1 MLETCN
7 STWLPIKIVEPCI
20 GACAYFSITAH
31 ETIRTQPL
39 TLKHVGNVFE
49 GGGKWTLQLTNP
61 LHINPNTFVEIDIA
75 LRFRMAI
82 DDNYKEHVF
91 FV

>member
-1 MLETCN
+1 M
-7 STWLPIKIVEPCI
+7 
-20 GACAYFSITAH
+20 
-31 ETIRTQPL
+31 
-39 TLKHVGNVFE
+39 FE